1 MRRFGLTVACLLMLA
16 ALGVRAQE
24 PAASGVTRSS
34 ADGADAR
41 FDVMVENAPAQ
52 AFFQGLVEGT
62 QYNMLV
68 HPDVGGRITLRLK
81 HVTLEEVLDATR
93 ELYGYDWHRTEGGF
107 LVLPPGMQS
116 RVFHLN
122 YLDLKRY
129 GVSNTRISSGQ
140 VTQGGNNTQ
149 YGGNIATSGSQQTQS
164 GVDSQGRP
172 LDVTGTTV
180 ITRGDSDFWANVES
194 DLHELVGDKP
204 GRTVMINRQS
214 GVIIVHAMPSEL
226 REVSEYL
233 HQISRTVTRQV
244 VLEAKI
250 IEVDLNDAYQAGI
263 NWATVLSRGSS
274 HYTFGQT
281 TPPQG
286 FAGNALTPTNNPVLI
301 GPASGS
307 TPAVPVPDLT
317 GLASQTLGGAFTLAA
332 NFTDF
337 STLIELLSSQGRTR
351 VLSSPRVSTLH
362 NQLAIIKAG
371 TDQFFV
377 TGVQSNVTSG
387 TGTAITSQNVQL
399 TPFFSGVA
407 LDVTPQISD
416 DDSVT
421 LHVHPTISDVTDQVT
436 SLTVNGTVNTLP
448 LALSVVRESD
458 SIVHAHSGQLVI
470 IGGLMREF
478 VNKNAYKTPILGDI
492 PGLGK
497 LFRSDQ
503 NQRQTTELVI
513 LLRPIIV
520 KDADWAT
527 LSSEPSE
534 EIRELNDKAGL
545 GTFDSPTPAPAPAS
559 PPGKLD
565 KTDPPTSA
573 SPGAGTPGSV
583 FPSAS
588 SPGVTDASSP
598 PAIGAGIISTGRM
611 PP

>member
-1 MRRFGLTVACLLMLA
+1 MRRLVVAVVTAVVMVA
-16 ALGVRAQE
+16 AFAGAAQE
-24 PAASGVTRSS
+24 PAPETRAPPTTRGD
-34 ADGADAR
+34 ADGR

-62 QYNMLV
+62 PYNMLV
-68 HPDVGGRITLRLK
+68 HPDVSGRVTLRLK
-81 HVTLEEVLDATR
+81 HVTLEQVLDATR
-93 ELYGYDWHRTEGGF
+93 ELYGYDWRRTDGGF

-122 YLDLKRY
+122 YLDMRRF

-140 VTQGGNNTQ
+140 VTQAGNNSQ
-149 YGGNIATSGSQQTQS
+149 YGGNNVSSGSQTTQA

-194 DLHELVGDKP
+194 DLHQLVGNKP
-204 GRTVMINRQS
+204 GRTVMVNRQS

-233 HQISRTVTRQV
+233 EQISRTVSREV
-244 VLEAKI
+244 ILEAKI
-250 IEVDLNDAYQAGI
+250 LEVDLNDAYQAGI
-263 NWATVLSRGSS
+263 NWAAVLHHGASN
-274 HYTFGQT
+274 YTFGAT

-286 FAGNALTPTNNPVLI
+286 FAGNPLTPTNNPVLI
-301 GPASGS
+301 GPVAGS
-307 TPAVPVPDLT
+307 TVSLPVPDVS
-317 GLASQTLGGAFTLAA
+317 GLASNTLGGAFTIAA

-337 STLIELLSSQGRTR
+337 ATLIELLSSQGRTR

-377 TGVQSNVTSG
+377 TGVQSNVT
-387 TGTAITSQNVQL
+387 TGTAIETTQNVQL

-407 LDVTPQISD
+407 LDVTPEIAD
-416 DDSVT
+416 DNTVT

-458 SIVHAHSGQLVI
+458 SIVRARSGQLII
-470 IGGLMREF
+470 IGGLMREE
-478 VNKNAYKTPILGDI
+478 VSKNAYKTPLLGDI

-503 NQRQTTELVI
+503 DQKQTTELVI

-520 KDADWAT
+520 SDADWAG
-527 LSSEPSE
+527 LVSEPTQE
-534 EIRELNDKAGL
+534 LHDLNDSAGL
-545 GTFDSPTPAPAPAS
+545 G
-559 PPGKLD
+559 KLE
-565 KTDPPTSA
+565 DP
-573 SPGAGTPGSV
+573 
-583 FPSAS
+583 AS
-588 SPGVTDASSP
+588 SPGGKSDP
-598 PAIGAGIISTGRM
+598 PPRAPSTGASDSASPSSAGPGIV
-611 PP
+611 PPGRLPP

>member
-1 MRRFGLTVACLLMLA
+1 MRRLGVMVACLFMLG

-24 PAASGVTRSS
+24 PSASGVTSRQS
-34 ADGADAR
+34 ADGTDAR
-41 FDVMVENAPAQ
+41 FDVTVENAPAQ
-52 AFFQGLVEGT
+52 AFFQGLVDGT
-62 QYNMLV
+62 PYNMLV
-68 HPDVGGRITLRLK
+68 HPDVGGRISLRLK
-81 HVTLEEVLDATR
+81 HVTIQEVLDATR

-107 LVLPPGMQS
+107 IVLPPGMQS

-140 VTQGGNNTQ
+140 VTQSGSNSQ
-149 YGGNIATSGSQQTQS
+149 YSNIIGSGSQPTQP

-172 LDVTGTTV
+172 LDVTGTAV
-180 ITRGDSDFWANVES
+180 ITRGDSDFWGNVQS
-194 DLHELVGDKP
+194 DLHELVGNKP

-226 REVSEYL
+226 AEVSEYL
-233 HQISRTVTRQV
+233 QQISHTVTRQV

-250 IEVDLNDAYQAGI
+250 LEVDLNDAYQAGI
-263 NWATVLSRGSS
+263 NWATVLSHGNS

-281 TPPQG
+281 SPPQG
-286 FAGNALTPTNNPVLI
+286 FAGNPLTPTNNPVLI

-307 TPAVPVPDLT
+307 TPALPVPDVA

-332 NFTDF
+332 NFTNF
-337 STLIELLSSQGRTR
+337 GTLIELLSSQGRTR

-377 TGVQSNVTSG
+377 TGVQSNVTA
-387 TGTAITSQNVQL
+387 GTATSTVTQNVQL

-416 DDSVT
+416 DNSVT

-436 SLTVNGTVNTLP
+436 SLTVNGTLNSLP

-458 SIVHAHSGQLVI
+458 SIVHARSGQLVI
-470 IGGLMREF
+470 IGGLMREV
-478 VNKNAYKTPILGDI
+478 VNKNAYKTPLLGDI

-503 NQRQTTELVI
+503 NQKQTTELVI
-513 LLRPIIV
+513 LLRPTIV
-520 KDADWAT
+520 EDNGW
-527 LSSEPSE
+527 SGMVSEPTQE
-534 EIRELNDKAGL
+534 LHDLNDKAGL
-545 GTFDSPTPAPAPAS
+545 GKFDEPAPPPPSGGKPESPSPGSPSTGATNAPAS
-559 PPGKLD
+559 LSMGAASLTSGRLPP
-565 KTDPPTSA
+565 
-573 SPGAGTPGSV
+573 
-583 FPSAS
+583 
-588 SPGVTDASSP
+588 
-598 PAIGAGIISTGRM
+598 
-611 PP
+611 